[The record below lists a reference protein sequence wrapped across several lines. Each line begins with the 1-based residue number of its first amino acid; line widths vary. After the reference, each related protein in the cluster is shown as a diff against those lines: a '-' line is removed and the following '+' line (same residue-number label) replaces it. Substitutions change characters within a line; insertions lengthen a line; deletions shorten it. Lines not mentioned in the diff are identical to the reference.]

1 MASEF
6 DDDLT
11 ACAAL
16 VEKADPLR
24 FRAAMAAPVAARHV
38 LFPLY
43 AFNVEVARAPW
54 VTGEPMF
61 AEMRL
66 QWWRD
71 ALEEIAAGGTV
82 RRHEVV
88 TPLARVLEPADARVL
103 DALVEARRADIE
115 TTPFEDTEDLLG
127 YLDRTAAG
135 LLWVAARRLGAGP
148 GAEAR
153 VRSAGVAQGLASW
166 FRAIPAL
173 EAAGKH
179 PLPDGRPETVAELA
193 RGGLARL
200 RQGRS
205 DRSGIPAAAMLAL
218 AGTGH
223 VLKRAASDP
232 GAVARGELDPS
243 PFRERIE
250 LAARAATGRW

>member
-1 MASEF
+1 M
-6 DDDLT
+6 
-11 ACAAL
+11 
-16 VEKADPLR
+16 
-24 FRAAMAAPVAARHV
+24 
-38 LFPLY
+38 
-43 AFNVEVARAPW
+43 
-54 VTGEPMF
+54 
-61 AEMRL
+61 
-66 QWWRD
+66 
-71 ALEEIAAGGTV
+71 
-82 RRHEVV
+82 
-88 TPLARVLEPADARVL
+88 
-103 DALVEARRADIE
+103 
-115 TTPFEDTEDLLG
+115 
-127 YLDRTAAG
+127 
-135 LLWVAARRLGAGP
+135 
-148 GAEAR
+148 
-153 VRSAGVAQGLASW
+153 RSAGVAQGLASW

-200 RQGRS
+200 RQARS
-205 DRSGIPAAAMLAL
+205 DRSGIPGAAMLAL